1 MFSKFKKALVGVG
14 VAATTLMVSGVA
26 MAEPTFEITPP
37 DIDYVALGSYASSI
51 LAALAAVW
59 VIRKFIKITNRS

>member
-1 MFSKFKKALVGVG
+1 MFSKIKKSLVA
-14 VAATTLMVSGVA
+14 VAVAVTGMLVATSA